1 MKTTIMRNVK
11 CWKTCTICDIN
22 YQNVLAPDFL
32 LNCCFVLFEK
42 IDGDFVHVTF
52 SRKKDGER
60 ELLIYNIR
68 KYVKK
73 RIRKSLIIKKDKIFI
88 LENSKVV
95 SVIRNRKKD
104 IYDFLKNNKYSYVKK
119 HWSKQYL
126 LNFLKPLY
134 VKGNSWTVFE

>member
-1 MKTTIMRNVK
+1 MKTTVMRNVK
-11 CWKTCTICDIN
+11 GWKTCVICDIN
-22 YQNVLAPDFL
+22 YKTLLAPDFL
-32 LNCCFVLFEK
+32 LNCWFVLFEK

-60 ELLIYNIR
+60 ELLIYNNK

-73 RIRKSLIIKKDKIFI
+73 KIRKSVITRKDKIFI

-95 SVIRNRKKD
+95 YVIKNRKND

-119 HWSKQYL
+119 YWSKQDL
-126 LNFLKPLY
+126 LNFLKPPY